1 MTIVIDGL
9 TVRYR
14 SDIVTFHKIVPTILF
29 TGGIMQSEVQFAGF
43 GGQGIMLMGKILA
56 HTAMEEGYEVS
67 WVPSYGPE
75 MRGGTAYCTVVISDR
90 PIGSPV
96 IKNPAHLMAMNRPS
110 LEKFAPMVKPGGII
124 FINGSLIKI
133 GSNRDDVTELVIP
146 VVEIARDM
154 GNVRTANIIALA
166 SFVAKSNI
174 VGIEAFRDSVKE
186 EFAAKKNLIPVN
198 MQAIDA
204 GIKAAEAY

>member
-1 MTIVIDGL
+1 
-9 TVRYR
+9 
-14 SDIVTFHKIVPTILF
+14 
-29 TGGIMQSEVQFAGF
+29 MQSEVQFAGF

-133 GSNRDDVTELVIP
+133 GSNRDDATELVIP

-204 GIKAAEAY
+204 GIKAAEEY